1 MEAVTG
7 PLKRTNTSLLTEI
20 SSDAEAAGRLPFSP
34 SFCQPMFANPLD
46 EYEMSIPL
54 SAFPFGGSN
63 TVDDENVSVEED
75 EGQDDH
81 ETTISGGNDEMISL
95 SPSSSANNDND
106 PITQDY
112 SDHSPPPTPSTARSM
127 SPVSPPLPRRPNSK
141 GSIPQ
146 SAPSLSQPPSL
157 PDATDSVTP
166 TPQASPTSTP
176 PNPPA
181 PFAPPNPKFSSL
193 SGLTEAKLTL
203 YVHCILPPVSA
214 VSPPPF
220 IIIHGPPGTGKT
232 SLARCLAGE
241 KSWQLMEVEVEKSRS
256 KFVGEGEKYLTAK
269 FQAWADTGGLLLVD
283 ELEMYGAERAGG
295 VDQSVTGCLLVL
307 LSRWCEGL
315 TMKPVEGCIIGVTN
329 CLEWIDQG
337 IRRRASLELW
347 VGGLEGSGRK
357 GIIEAELGEGDWS
370 AIVDLTE
377 GWGGSD
383 VKMLCKRSR
392 QEKIARLCH
401 AQGVGKDE
409 DWSVRPG
416 LSQNVTVTVEDVM
429 VTREYMTLIT
439 GGSPLLDSP
448 RNFQQTSPKKRARFS
463 V

>member
-1 MEAVTG
+1 M
-7 PLKRTNTSLLTEI
+7 LTEI

-307 LSRWCEGL
+307 LSRWGL
-315 TMKPVEGCIIGVTN
+315 GG
-329 CLEWIDQG
+329 G
-337 IRRRASLELW
+337 RAW
-347 VGGLEGSGRK
+347 NFGWGGLEGSGRK